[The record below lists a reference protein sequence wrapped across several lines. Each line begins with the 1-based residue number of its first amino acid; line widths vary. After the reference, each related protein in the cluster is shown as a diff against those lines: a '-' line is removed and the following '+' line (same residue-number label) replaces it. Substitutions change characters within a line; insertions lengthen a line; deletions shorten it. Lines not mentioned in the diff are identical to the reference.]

1 LRDEE
6 LKAAALVI
14 IGLMGA
20 VAVYP
25 ILAESRIVEPFSELG
40 ILGPNMKIGDY
51 PRELVVGE
59 RFNLYLYV
67 GNHEGRAQYYRVLVK
82 LGDRSMNVSDVTP
95 LDAPVVASWDVV
107 LPNESNATISIT
119 LSVGRAGLN
128 QRLVFELDR
137 FDSTTGGFV
146 YHQRWNQLW
155 LNVTSTR

>member
-1 LRDEE
+1 MMDDE
-6 LKAAALVI
+6 LKAVALVL

-40 ILGPNMKIGDY
+40 VLGPNMKIGDY
-51 PRELVVGE
+51 PRAVTVGE

-82 LGDRSMNVSDVTP
+82 LGDRSMNVSDTTP
-95 LDAPVVASWDVV
+95 LDAPVVASWDFV
-107 LPNESNATISIT
+107 LPNESNSTLPIT
-119 LSVGRAGLN
+119 LSVGRVGLN
-128 QRLVFELDR
+128 QRLVFELWR
-137 FDSTTGGFV
+137 YVDSGFV

-155 LNVTSTR
+155 MNVTATG